1 MAKELEDILVTPLNP
16 DAPAIHD
23 NTSGQLPV
31 GRLSTGGEHGDDP
44 VHATHRSVAAYDP
57 AEDDLPRWRTLN
69 QLFPAVPDEDM
80 AVSATEALSSTSVLF
95 PLETEGQWR
104 WVAGADFGGGA
115 LLADISATAT
125 FSLSAVGSQL
135 RDVDFRLIVDGTVHD
150 EFTVTFAADST
161 GGATATVT
169 WAIDR
174 FQLAHLDVHTVDI
187 EAYHLTDVV
196 DATVYMGSGSITM
209 TVIQSAFMKTAV
221 LPVVTYDGRQIRT
234 FDGRPVLVTLSLE

>member
-16 DAPAIHD
+16 DALAIHD
-23 NTSGQLPV
+23 NTFGQLPV

-44 VHATHRSVAAYDP
+44 VHPTHRSVAAYDP

-80 AVSATEALSSTSVLF
+80 AVTATEILGATSVLF

-104 WVAGADFGGGA
+104 SIAGADFGGGA
-115 LLADISATAT
+115 LLADVSGTAT
-125 FSLSAVGSQL
+125 FSLNAVGSFL
-135 RDVDFRLIVDGTVHD
+135 RDVQFRLIVDGTVHD
-150 EFTVTFAADST
+150 EFTVTFATDGA
-161 GGATATVT
+161 GGAAATVT

-187 EAYHLTDVV
+187 EAYRLTDSV
-196 DATVYMGSGSITM
+196 DATVYMGAGSLTM
-209 TVIQSAFMKTAV
+209 TVIQSVFVKAAV
-221 LPVVTYDGRQIRT
+221 LPMVTYDGRQIRT
-234 FDGRPVLVTLSLE
+234 FDGRPVLVSISLE